1 MTVSNLNYSIE
12 EKSCFREINILF
24 FVGDI
29 GNMDFEETDE
39 QSMIR
44 EMVRAFAEETL
55 APTCLERDKE
65 QRAPIEEWVE
75 FCENTGLQGVT
86 IPDNYGGSEVDAVS
100 EAIIVEEL
108 ARVDPSFS
116 VMYCVHVG
124 LCSMTIALHGSE
136 EQKKKYLTRLAGKEI
151 GAYSLSEAGA
161 GTDAAALGCKA
172 KISEDGSHYLLN
184 GEKMW
189 VTNGSSADIYVL
201 FAKDIDHP
209 DYGKKKHG
217 GTTAFIVE
225 KSFEGFS
232 VGKKEDKLGIRSSD
246 TCSLVLEDCIVP
258 IENVIKSPGEGF
270 PIAMNALDNSRIG
283 IAAQALGIAQGSF
296 EAARNYAHERVA
308 FDKPIAH
315 HQSVGNYLA
324 EMATRTAAARLMVY
338 KAALAKERHYGEG
351 APRHTKDA
359 SMAKL
364 FAGDTA
370 MWVSERA
377 VQVLGGYGYTTDF
390 PVERFFRDAKITQIY
405 EGTQEVQRI
414 VINRSISPE

>member
-1 MTVSNLNYSIE
+1 MRRLSEVLRTMN
-12 EKSCFREINILF
+12 
-24 FVGDI
+24 
-29 GNMDFEETDE
+29 FEETEE
-39 QSMIR
+39 QNMIR
-44 EMVRAFAEETL
+44 NMVRDFAEEILLPTTL
-55 APTCLERDKE
+55 ARDQE
-65 QRAPIEEWVE
+65 QRAPLEEWKKFCETSLQGIAIEEK
-75 FCENTGLQGVT
+75 
-86 IPDNYGGSEVDAVS
+86 YGGSPVDEIT

-124 LCSMTIALHGSE
+124 LCSKTISIHGNE
-136 EQKKKYLTRLAGKEI
+136 EQKEKYLTRLAGNEI
-151 GAYSLSEAGA
+151 GAYSLSEAGS
-161 GTDAAALGCKA
+161 GTDAAAMVCKA
-172 KISEDGSHYLLN
+172 KLNDNGTHYVLN

-201 FAKDIDHP
+201 FAKDVDHP
-209 DYGKKKHG
+209 EYGVKKHG

-225 KSFEGFS
+225 KGFEGFS

-246 TCSLVLEDCIVP
+246 TCSLLLEDCLVP
-258 IENVIKSPGEGF
+258 VENVLKMPGEGF

-283 IAAQALGIAQGSF
+283 IAAQALGISQGAYES
-296 EAARNYAHERVA
+296 ALNYSHERQT
-308 FDKPIAH
+308 FGKPISY
-315 HQSVGNYLA
+315 HQSVGNILA
-324 EMATRTAAARLMVY
+324 DMATQIEASRMMVY
-338 KAALAKERHYGEG
+338 KAAWAKQRHYEDGG
-351 APRHTKDA
+351 PRHTKEA

-414 VINRSISPE
+414 VINRAIVPR

>member
-1 MTVSNLNYSIE
+1 MRRLSDVLRTMN
-12 EKSCFREINILF
+12 
-24 FVGDI
+24 
-29 GNMDFEETDE
+29 FEETEE
-39 QSMIR
+39 QNMIR
-44 EMVRAFAEETL
+44 NMVRDFAEEILLPTTL
-55 APTCLERDKE
+55 ARDQE
-65 QRAPIEEWVE
+65 QRAPLEEWKKFCETSLQGIAIEEK
-75 FCENTGLQGVT
+75 
-86 IPDNYGGSEVDAVS
+86 YGGSPVDEIT

-124 LCSMTIALHGSE
+124 LCSKTISIHGNE
-136 EQKKKYLTRLAGKEI
+136 EQKEKYLTRLAGNEI
-151 GAYSLSEAGA
+151 GAYSLSEAGS
-161 GTDAAALGCKA
+161 GTDAAAMVCKA
-172 KISEDGSHYLLN
+172 KLNDNGTHYVLN

-201 FAKDIDHP
+201 FAKDVDHP
-209 DYGKKKHG
+209 EYGVKKHG

-225 KSFEGFS
+225 KGFEGFS

-246 TCSLVLEDCIVP
+246 TCSLLLEDCLVP
-258 IENVIKSPGEGF
+258 VENVLKMPGEGF

-283 IAAQALGIAQGSF
+283 IAAQALGISQGAYES
-296 EAARNYAHERVA
+296 ALNYSHERQT
-308 FDKPIAH
+308 FGKPISY
-315 HQSVGNYLA
+315 HQSVGNILA
-324 EMATRTAAARLMVY
+324 DMATQIEASRMMVY
-338 KAALAKERHYGEG
+338 KAAWAKQRHYEDGG
-351 APRHTKDA
+351 PRHTKEA

-405 EGTQEVQRI
+405 EGTKEVQRI
-414 VINRSISPE
+414 VINRAIVP

>member
-1 MTVSNLNYSIE
+1 MRRLSH
-12 EKSCFREINILF
+12 ILKTM
-24 FVGDI
+24 
-29 GNMDFEETDE
+29 NFEETEE
-39 QSMIR
+39 QNMIR
-44 EMVRAFAEETL
+44 NMVRDFAEEILLPTTL
-55 APTCLERDKE
+55 ARDQE
-65 QRAPIEEWVE
+65 QRAPLDEWKK
-75 FCENTGLQGVT
+75 FCETSLQG
-86 IPDNYGGSEVDAVS
+86 IAIDEKYGGSPVDDIT

-124 LCSMTIALHGSE
+124 LCSTTISIHGN
-136 EQKKKYLTRLAGKEI
+136 EQQKEKYLTRLAGNEI
-151 GAYSLSEAGA
+151 GAYSLSEAGS
-161 GTDAAALGCKA
+161 GTDAAAMVCKA
-172 KISEDGSHYLLN
+172 KLNDEGTHYVLN

-201 FAKDIDHP
+201 FAKDVDHP
-209 DYGKKKHG
+209 EYGVKKHG

-225 KSFEGFS
+225 KGFEGFS

-246 TCSLVLEDCIVP
+246 TCSLLLEDCLVP
-258 IENVIKSPGEGF
+258 VENVLKMPGEGF

-283 IAAQALGIAQGSF
+283 IAAQALGISQGAYES
-296 EAARNYAHERVA
+296 ALNYSHERKT
-308 FDKPIAH
+308 FGKPISY
-315 HQSVGNYLA
+315 HQSVGNILA
-324 EMATRTAAARLMVY
+324 DMATQIEASRMMVY
-338 KAALAKERHYGEG
+338 KAAWTKQKHYEDGG
-351 APRHTKDA
+351 PRHTKEA

-414 VINRSISPE
+414 VINRAIEP

>member
-1 MTVSNLNYSIE
+1 MRRLSHVLKTMN
-12 EKSCFREINILF
+12 
-24 FVGDI
+24 
-29 GNMDFEETDE
+29 FEETEE
-39 QSMIR
+39 QNMIR
-44 EMVRAFAEETL
+44 NMVRDFAEEILLPTTL
-55 APTCLERDKE
+55 ARDQE
-65 QRAPIEEWVE
+65 QRAPLDEWKK
-75 FCENTGLQGVT
+75 FCETSLQGIAT
-86 IPDNYGGSEVDAVS
+86 DEKYGGSPVDDIT

-124 LCSMTIALHGSE
+124 LCSTTISIHGN
-136 EQKKKYLTRLAGKEI
+136 EQQKEKYLTRLAGNEI
-151 GAYSLSEAGA
+151 GAYSLSEAGS
-161 GTDAAALGCKA
+161 GTDAAAMVCKA
-172 KISEDGSHYLLN
+172 KLNDEGTHYVLN

-201 FAKDIDHP
+201 FAKDVDHP
-209 DYGKKKHG
+209 EYGVKKHG

-225 KSFEGFS
+225 KGFEGFS

-246 TCSLVLEDCIVP
+246 TCSLLLEDCLVP
-258 IENVIKSPGEGF
+258 VENVLKMPGEGF

-283 IAAQALGIAQGSF
+283 IAAQALGISQGAYES
-296 EAARNYAHERVA
+296 ALNYSHERKT
-308 FDKPIAH
+308 FGKPISY
-315 HQSVGNYLA
+315 HQSVGNILA
-324 EMATRTAAARLMVY
+324 DMATQIEASRMMVY
-338 KAALAKERHYGEG
+338 KAAWTKQKHYEDGG
-351 APRHTKDA
+351 PRHTKEA

-414 VINRSISPE
+414 VINRAIVP

>member
-1 MTVSNLNYSIE
+1 MPRGINYVVLLSIVE
-12 EKSCFREINILF
+12 EREL
-24 FVGDI
+24 
-29 GNMDFEETDE
+29 DFAETEE
-39 QSMIR
+39 QMMIR
-44 EMVRAFAEETL
+44 DMVRDFAENEL
-55 APTCLERDKE
+55 APTCLERDRDQK
-65 QRAPIEEWVE
+65 APLEEWKL
-75 FCENTGLQGVT
+75 FCEQTGLQGIT
-86 IPDNYGGSEVDAVS
+86 IPEEYGGSPVDDVS

-116 VMYCVHVG
+116 VMFCVHVG
-124 LCSMTIALHGSE
+124 LCSKTIALHGNE
-136 EQKKKYLTRLAGKEI
+136 GQKQKYLSRLAQNEI

-172 KISEDGSHYLLN
+172 KLSDDGSHYILN

-189 VTNGSSADIYVL
+189 VTNGESADIYVL

-209 DYGKKKHG
+209 EFGVKKHG

-246 TCSLVLEDCIVP
+246 TCSLLLDDCKVPVEDVLRV
-258 IENVIKSPGEGF
+258 PGEGF

-283 IAAQALGIAQGSF
+283 IAAQALGIAQGAYES
-296 EAARNYAHERVA
+296 ALGYAHEREA
-308 FDKPIAH
+308 FGKPIAY

-324 EMATRTAAARLMVY
+324 DMATRTEAARMMVY
-338 KAALAKERHYGEG
+338 KAAWAKQRHYEDD
-351 APRHTKDA
+351 APRHTMEA

-370 MWVSERA
+370 MWVAERA

-414 VINRSISPE
+414 VINRSIAPE

>member
-1 MTVSNLNYSIE
+1 MRRLSDVLKTMN
-12 EKSCFREINILF
+12 
-24 FVGDI
+24 
-29 GNMDFEETDE
+29 FEETEE
-39 QSMIR
+39 QNMIR
-44 EMVRAFAEETL
+44 NMVRDFAEEILLPTTL
-55 APTCLERDKE
+55 ARDQE
-65 QRAPIEEWVE
+65 QRAPLDEWKK
-75 FCENTGLQGVT
+75 FCETSLQG
-86 IPDNYGGSEVDAVS
+86 IAIDEKYGGSPVDDIT

-124 LCSMTIALHGSE
+124 LCSTTISIHGN
-136 EQKKKYLTRLAGKEI
+136 EQQKEKYLTRLAGNEI
-151 GAYSLSEAGA
+151 GAYSLSEAGS
-161 GTDAAALGCKA
+161 GTDAAAMVCKA
-172 KISEDGSHYLLN
+172 KLNDEGTHYVLN

-201 FAKDIDHP
+201 FAKDVDHP
-209 DYGKKKHG
+209 EYGVKKHG

-225 KSFEGFS
+225 KGFEGFS

-246 TCSLVLEDCIVP
+246 TCSLLLEDCLVP
-258 IENVIKSPGEGF
+258 VENVLKMPGEGF

-283 IAAQALGIAQGSF
+283 IAAQALGISQGAYES
-296 EAARNYAHERVA
+296 ALNYSHERKT
-308 FDKPIAH
+308 FGKPISY
-315 HQSVGNYLA
+315 HQSVGNILA
-324 EMATRTAAARLMVY
+324 DMATQIEASRMMVY
-338 KAALAKERHYGEG
+338 KAAWTKQKHYEDGG
-351 APRHTKDA
+351 PRHTKEA

-414 VINRSISPE
+414 VINRAIVP

>member
-1 MTVSNLNYSIE
+1 ME
-12 EKSCFREINILF
+12 FRET
-24 FVGDI
+24 
-29 GNMDFEETDE
+29 EE
-39 QSMIR
+39 QGMIR
-44 EMVRAFAEETL
+44 EMVRGFAEEVL
-55 APTCLERDKE
+55 APTCLKRDRD
-65 QRAPIEEWVE
+65 QTAPINEWLE
-75 FCENTGLQGVT
+75 FCEKTGLQGIT
-86 IPDNYGGSEVDAVS
+86 IPEEFGGSPVDDVS
-100 EAIIVEEL
+100 EAIIIEEL

-124 LCSMTIALHGSE
+124 LCSMTIALHGNN
-136 EQKKKYLTRLAGKEI
+136 EQKKKYLTRLAGSEV

-172 KISEDGSHYLLN
+172 RLSEDGSHYVLN

-189 VTNGSSADIYVL
+189 VTNGSTADIYVL
-201 FAKDIDHP
+201 FAKDTEHP
-209 DYGKKKHG
+209 DFGTKRHG

-225 KSFEGFS
+225 KGFS
-232 VGKKEDKLGIRSSD
+232 GFSIGKKEDKLGIRSSD
-246 TCSLVLEDCIVP
+246 TCSLILEDCIVP
-258 IENVIKSPGEGF
+258 VENVLRGAGEGF

-296 EAARNYAHERVA
+296 EAALNYAHERNA
-308 FDKPIAH
+308 FGKPIAH
-315 HQSVGNYLA
+315 HQSIGNYLA
-324 EMATRTAAARLMVY
+324 DMATRTEAARFMVY
-338 KAALAKERHYGEG
+338 RAAWAKQMHYEEG
-351 APRHTKDA
+351 GDRHTREA

-377 VQVLGGYGYTTDF
+377 VQVLGGYGFTTDF

-414 VINRSISPE
+414 VINRSISPK

>member
-1 MTVSNLNYSIE
+1 MD
-12 EKSCFREINILF
+12 FRET
-24 FVGDI
+24 
-29 GNMDFEETDE
+29 EE
-39 QSMIR
+39 QGMIR
-44 EMVRAFAEETL
+44 EMVRGFAEEVL
-55 APTCLERDKE
+55 APTCLRRDRD
-65 QRAPIEEWVE
+65 QIAPINEWLE
-75 FCENTGLQGVT
+75 FCEKTGLQGIT
-86 IPDNYGGSEVDAVS
+86 IPEEFGGSPVDDVS
-100 EAIIVEEL
+100 EAIIIEEL

-124 LCSMTIALHGSE
+124 LCSMTIALHGNN
-136 EQKKKYLTRLAGKEI
+136 EQKNKYLTRLAGSEV

-172 KISEDGSHYLLN
+172 RLSEDGSHYVLN

-189 VTNGSSADIYVL
+189 VTNGSTADIYVL
-201 FAKDIDHP
+201 FAKDTEHP
-209 DYGKKKHG
+209 DFGTKRHG

-225 KSFEGFS
+225 KGFS
-232 VGKKEDKLGIRSSD
+232 GFSIGKKEDKLGIRSSD
-246 TCSLVLEDCIVP
+246 TCSLILEDCIVP
-258 IENVIKSPGEGF
+258 VENVLRGAGEGF

-296 EAARNYAHERVA
+296 EAALNYAHERNA
-308 FDKPIAH
+308 FGKPIAH
-315 HQSVGNYLA
+315 HQSIGNYLA
-324 EMATRTAAARLMVY
+324 DMATRTEAARFMVY
-338 KAALAKERHYGEG
+338 RAAWAKQMHYEEG
-351 APRHTKDA
+351 GDRHTREA

-377 VQVLGGYGYTTDF
+377 VQVLGGYGFTTDF

-414 VINRSISPE
+414 VINRSISPK